1 MPCRS
6 ARTGCRIAALIA
18 AALLL
23 LLLLPAGAA
32 AGGEPAQRPRFFGPC
47 DGDCAITFYGG
58 PFIEDSMADILLK
71 SPEPPLTWDYRGD
84 DGIIAV
90 AMSRRLATIL
100 GQIDLEPELGFGQRI
115 GRQNEREIW
124 AALFARY
131 RGFPWDD
138 HVVTT
143 MALSTGFNYAT
154 GISAVERERAEPA
167 SGARLL
173 HFFSPEVTFAHPG
186 RPDVE
191 LVFRFH
197 HRSGV
202 FGLVSDTRGG
212 AHYGTV
218 GLRFRF

>member
-1 MPCRS
+1 MP
-6 ARTGCRIAALIA
+6 ARPARAGRLA
-18 AALLL
+18 AAAIGLV
-23 LLLLPAGAA
+23 LLLLPGLALGADDRP
-32 AGGEPAQRPRFFGPC
+32 ERPRFFGPC
-47 DGDCAITFYGG
+47 DGDCAITFYAG

-71 SPEPPLTWDYRGD
+71 SPQPPLAWDYRGD
-84 DGIIAV
+84 DGIVAV
-90 AMSRRLATIL
+90 AASRRLATIL
-100 GQIDLEPELGFGQRI
+100 GQIDLEPELGFGQRL
-115 GRQNEREIW
+115 GRQSEREIW

-131 RGFPWDD
+131 RGFPWDE

-154 GISAVERERAEPA
+154 GISAVERERADPA
-167 SGARLL
+167 PGARLL
-173 HFFSPEVTFAHPG
+173 HFFSPEVTFAHPS

-191 LVFRFH
+191 LIFRFH

-202 FGLVSDTRGG
+202 FGLVSETRGG